1 MCYFCVTQHPLGER
15 RSYEQAAHH
24 ITSPEAPHRA
34 AISCVVATAT
44 AAVALAAPTAALAE
58 EPAAAPPT
66 SEPSTTTATAEAPS
80 ATAPYTATQTVAKDE
95 KTFPTKDDAQTY
107 LDNAKATW
115 AETDKKDATSTYE
128 VKTTGPEKVESTT
141 TSTTTTVEEGKR
153 KFDTEDAAN
162 KWIEDNK
169 FGYANTWYDVQS
181 DVEKVESE
189 TTEEKIDSV
198 ASGEKSGF
206 QSEQDAKDWVAGETK
221 QYQNDTTYTVDST
234 VTSKENSDKRGEKDG
249 DATTQTY
256 GPYDSESKAEA
267 AKSAE
272 AAKDPASTLHEVTFG
287 DVTSKKDG
295 TKTETE
301 HVDGRTFDSASA
313 RDASLEQE
321 MSNAKADGW
330 TVANVNKTSNGSVT
344 WGGKYYCQSEEYQLK
359 ANSFAIIKQAGWH
372 AVWTPGGVDE
382 ETTAA
387 IAQAAAHDKSLKG
400 DPIFFS
406 GFDTHFS
413 TGDKNSGEYWVT
425 RNPDGSYTMH
435 VSSADKISHL
445 DYGTLPT
452 YSYSFDMTRQTPIL
466 KWYFTKTV
474 QKYKPAVEWSA
485 KYTVSSVTK
494 VPTYKYKAW
503 YKVTKTERVTNETWK
518 AGYEVVKTTTFT
530 PPVTPPTTPPTTPP
544 VTPPTTPKT
553 PEAPKT
559 AVQKTTVQKQAAA
572 KTVAKAAVPKTSDST
587 NLAGAGILAGLAV
600 AFGAAGIALRR
611 RTRKLD

>member
-1 MCYFCVTQHPLGER
+1 MSRQ
-15 RSYEQAAHH
+15 H

-66 SEPSTTTATAEAPS
+66 TEPSATTATAEAPS

-128 VKTTGPEKVESTT
+128 VKTTGPEKVDSTT

-169 FGYANTWYDVQS
+169 SGYANTGYDVQS
-181 DVEKVESE
+181 GVDKIKSG
-189 TTEEKIDSV
+189 TTEETNDDV
-198 ASGEKSGF
+198 AHGEKDGF
-206 QSEQDAKDWVAGETK
+206 QSEQDANAWINGQTE
-221 QYQNDTTYTVDST
+221 QYQNDTTYTVDRT
-234 VTSKENSDKRGEKDG
+234 VAHTNKRGEKDG
-249 DATTQTY
+249 EATTQTY

-272 AAKDPASTLHEVTFG
+272 AAKDPASTLHEVTF
-287 DVTSKKDG
+287 DVFSKKAD

-321 MSNAKADGW
+321 VRGAEADGW
-330 TVANVNKTSNGSVT
+330 TVEHVTTINGSVA
-344 WGGKYYCQSEEYQLK
+344 WGDKYDYPSEKYQLK

-372 AVWTPGGVDE
+372 AIWTPGSVDK
-382 ETTAA
+382 ETIAA
-387 IAQAAAHDKSLKG
+387 IIAQAAANDKSLKG

-406 GFDTHFS
+406 GFETHFS
-413 TGDKNSGEYWVT
+413 ANDKTSGEYWVT
-425 RNPDGSYTMH
+425 RNPDGSYTMR
-435 VSSADKISHL
+435 VSSAGKISHL

-452 YSYSFDMTRQTPIL
+452 YSYTFDKIREVPIL

-474 QKYKPAVEWSA
+474 QNYKPAVEWSA

-494 VPTYKYKAW
+494 VPTYTYKAW
-503 YKVTKTERVTNETWK
+503 YKVTKTENVTTDVWK

-559 AVQKTTVQKQAAA
+559 AVQKATVRKQAAA

-611 RTRKLD
+611 HARKFD

>member
-1 MCYFCVTQHPLGER
+1 MSRQ
-15 RSYEQAAHH
+15 H

-66 SEPSTTTATAEAPS
+66 TEPSATTATAEAPS

-128 VKTTGPEKVESTT
+128 VKTTGPEKVDSTT

-169 FGYANTWYDVQS
+169 SGYANTGYDVQS

-206 QSEQDAKDWVAGETK
+206 QSEREANDWVAGETARYK
-221 QYQNDTTYTVDST
+221 DTADTTYTVHST
-234 VTSKENSDKRGEKDG
+234 ATPKDNASKRGEKNG
-249 DATTQTY
+249 EATTQTY
-256 GPYDSESKAEA
+256 GPYDSESEAEA

-272 AAKDPASTLHEVTFG
+272 EAKDPASTLHEVTFG
-287 DVTSKKDG
+287 NVTSKEAD

-301 HVDGRTFDSASA
+301 HVDGRTFYSASA

-321 MSNAKADGW
+321 VSHAKADGW
-330 TVANVNKTSNGSVT
+330 TVENVKKTSNGSVA
-344 WGGKYYCQSEEYQLK
+344 WGDKYKYSSTEYRLE
-359 ANSFAIIKQAGWH
+359 ANSFAIIKQASDWH
-372 AVWTPGGVDE
+372 VIWTPGDVDK
-382 ETTAA
+382 ETIAA
-387 IAQAAAHDKSLKG
+387 IIAQAAANDKSLKG

-413 TGDKNSGEYWVT
+413 TSDKTSGEYWVT
-425 RNPDGSYTMH
+425 RNPDGSYTVH

-452 YSYSFDMTRQTPIL
+452 YSYTFDKIREAPIL

-474 QKYKPAVEWSA
+474 QNYKPAVEWSA
-485 KYTVSSVTK
+485 QYSVSSVTK
-494 VPTYKYKAW
+494 VPTYTYIAW
-503 YKVTKTERVTNETWK
+503 YKVSKTEKVTTDTWK
-518 AGYEVVKTTTFT
+518 AGYEVVKTTTFA
-530 PPVTPPTTPPTTPP
+530 PPTTPPTTPP

-559 AVQKTTVQKQAAA
+559 AVQKATVRKQAAA

>member
-1 MCYFCVTQHPLGER
+1 MSRQ
-15 RSYEQAAHH
+15 H

-66 SEPSTTTATAEAPS
+66 TEPSATTATAEAPS

-128 VKTTGPEKVESTT
+128 VKTTGPEKVDSTN

-153 KFDTEDAAN
+153 KFDTEDEAD
-162 KWIEDNK
+162 KWVKDNTS
-169 FGYANTWYDVQS
+169 GYQNTGDTTYDVKS
-181 DVEKVESE
+181 GVEKVESE

-301 HVDGRTFDSASA
+301 HVGRTFDSASA

-321 MSNAKADGW
+321 VRGAEADGW
-330 TVANVNKTSNGSVT
+330 TVEHVTTINGSVT
-344 WGGKYYCQSEEYQLK
+344 WGGKYDYPSEEYQLK

-372 AVWTPGGVDE
+372 AIWTPGSVDK
-382 ETTAA
+382 ETIAA
-387 IAQAAAHDKSLKG
+387 IIAQAAANDKSLKG

-406 GFDTHFS
+406 GFDTRFS
-413 TGDKNSGEYWVT
+413 TGDKTSGEYRVT
-425 RNPDGSYTMH
+425 KDDDGGYTMH
-435 VSSADKISHL
+435 VSSTDKISHL

-452 YSYSFDMTRQTPIL
+452 YSYSFDKTRHTPIR

-474 QKYKPAVEWSA
+474 QNYKPAVEWSA

-494 VPTYKYKAW
+494 VPTYTYKAW
-503 YKVTKTERVTNETWK
+503 YKVTKTENVTTDVWK
-518 AGYEVVKTTTFT
+518 AGYEVVKTTTFA
-530 PPVTPPTTPPTTPP
+530 PPVTPPTTPPTTP
-544 VTPPTTPKT
+544 VTPKT
-553 PEAPKT
+553 PEAPKP
-559 AVQKTTVQKQAAA
+559 AVKKATVQKQAAA
-572 KTVAKAAVPKTSDST
+572 TTATKAAVPRTSDST

-600 AFGAAGIALRR
+600 AFVAAGIALRR
-611 RTRKLD
+611 HARKFD

>member
-1 MCYFCVTQHPLGER
+1 MSKQR
-15 RSYEQAAHH
+15 IA
-24 ITSPEAPHRA
+24 SPEAPRRIA
-34 AISCVVATAT
+34 LSCVVATAT
-44 AAVALAAPTAALAE
+44 TAVALAAPTAALAE

-80 ATAPYTATQTVAKDE
+80 ATAPYTTTQTVAKDE

-153 KFDTEDAAN
+153 KFDTKDEAD
-162 KWIEDNK
+162 KWVEDNTS
-169 FGYANTWYDVQS
+169 GYQKTGDTTYDVQHG
-181 DVEKVESE
+181 VEKVESE

-234 VTSKENSDKRGEKDG
+234 VTSKENSDKRGEKNG
-249 DATTQTY
+249 EATTQTY
-256 GPYDSESKAEA
+256 GPYDSESEAET

-287 DVTSKKDG
+287 DVSSKKDG

-301 HVDGRTFDSASA
+301 HVNGRTFYSMSA
-313 RDASLEQE
+313 RDASLNQE
-321 MSNAKADGW
+321 VSNAKADGW
-330 TVANVNKTSNGSVT
+330 TVENVRTSNGSVA
-344 WGGKYYCQSEEYQLK
+344 WGDKCDYQSTEYKLQ
-359 ANSFAIIKQAGWH
+359 ANSFAIIKQAKWN
-372 AVWTPGGVDE
+372 AIWTPEVLSDNERDNIKALARKNDPSLGDE
-382 ETTAA
+382 WYYFTGT
-387 IAQAAAHDKSLKG
+387 DSLVVG
-400 DPIFFS
+400 S
-406 GFDTHFS
+406 GQYWAE
-413 TGDKNSGEYWVT
+413 KNK
-425 RNPDGSYTMH
+425 DGSYTMR
-435 VSSADKISHL
+435 VNSSDKISHL
-445 DYGTLPT
+445 DWGTLPT
-452 YSYSFDMTRQTPIL
+452 YSYTFDKTRQTPIL

-474 QKYKPAVEWSA
+474 QNYKPAVEWSA

-494 VPTYKYKAW
+494 VPTYKYNAW
-503 YKVTKTERVTNETWK
+503 YKVTKTERVTKETWK

-530 PPVTPPTTPPTTPP
+530 PPVTPPTTP
-544 VTPPTTPKT
+544 KT
-553 PEAPKT
+553 PETPKAT
-559 AVQKTTVQKQAAA
+559 VQTTTVQKQAAA
-572 KTVAKAAVPKTSDST
+572 TTAAKAAVPRTSDST

-611 RTRKLD
+611 HARKFD